1 MEGNKKYLLENNL
14 PHAPDLPNHVM
25 AQPDHLEQQ
34 QMKDK
39 DLKVH

>member
-1 MEGNKKYLLENNL
+1 MEGTKSSYQKTIY
-14 PHAPDLPNHVM
+14 HAPDLPNHVM
-25 AQPDHLEQQ
+25 VQPDHLEQQ